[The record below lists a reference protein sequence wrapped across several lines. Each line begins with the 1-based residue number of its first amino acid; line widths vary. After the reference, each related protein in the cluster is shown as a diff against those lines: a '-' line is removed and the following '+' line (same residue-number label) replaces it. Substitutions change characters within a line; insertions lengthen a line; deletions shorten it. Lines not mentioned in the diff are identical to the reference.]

1 MNFNN
6 ECPIC
11 KKSKYLKNLS
21 WSNYVVKQCTN
32 CGLDYCAEMKEKE
45 IGGDS
50 SPVHLEGIEMMANSY
65 FNTYEL
71 AFHYAKYRKVY
82 LESHYHKNF
91 NSVLEVGCGP
101 GVFYKA
107 WSDLGVKWR
116 GVDINPYWREFGEA
130 NNIPIESG
138 SINNI
143 SSKFDL
149 IMAYQVIEH
158 VEDPIVFINTII
170 DRLNP
175 GGIIHLELPNHDGLT
190 SRFRKISST
199 ISHDY
204 GFIQPPMHLRAYR
217 KKTLEFLFN
226 LSKLSN
232 SQIFTCNNT
241 DSKWGQ
247 VRNYKFTQKLL
258 YKVTGFLGVG
268 SLLIAIGQ
276 KESN

>member
-1 MNFNN
+1 MQN
-6 ECPIC
+6 
-11 KKSKYLKNLS
+11 
-21 WSNYVVKQCTN
+21 
-32 CGLDYCAEMKEKE
+32 
-45 IGGDS
+45 
-50 SPVHLEGIEMMANSY
+50 IE
-65 FNTYEL
+65 
-71 AFHYAKYRKVY
+71 
-82 LESHYHKNF
+82 NF

-158 VEDPIVFINTII
+158 VEDPIVFIKTII

-241 DSKWGQ
+241 DSKCGQ